1 MNPKISVITISYN
14 NKEGLEKTL
23 KSVTSQDY
31 TDFEYIVIDGGSND
45 GSKEIIEK
53 YSYKISHW
61 VSEPDKGIYHA
72 MNKGIEAANGEYLLF
87 LNSGDEFY
95 NKNSISIGSEYLNN
109 EDLVYFDLEVVDNE
123 TRFIKNYARELS
135 LFYFYYESLPHPATF
150 IKKNAFERF
159 GLYDENLKIVSDWK
173 WFTLSV
179 CTHLCTFKHIDKT
192 LSTFYL
198 DGISSS
204 IENRNKIT
212 KERNLVFETCYPRV
226 KDDLKMLLELRD
238 ENKNLKEFEK
248 KFYFLRKYRLVK
260 LLDRLGF
267 IKIPK

>member
-1 MNPKISVITISYN
+1 M
-14 NKEGLEKTL
+14 
-23 KSVTSQDY
+23 
-31 TDFEYIVIDGGSND
+31 
-45 GSKEIIEK
+45 
-53 YSYKISHW
+53 
-61 VSEPDKGIYHA
+61 
-72 MNKGIEAANGEYLLF
+72 
-87 LNSGDEFY
+87 
-95 NKNSISIGSEYLNN
+95 
-109 EDLVYFDLEVVDNE
+109 
-123 TRFIKNYARELS
+123 
-135 LFYFYYESLPHPATF
+135 
-150 IKKNAFERF
+150 
-159 GLYDENLKIVSDWK
+159 
-173 WFTLSV
+173 

-248 KFYFLRKYRLVK
+248 KFDFLRKYRLVK
-260 LLDRLGF
+260 LLDRVGF